1 MNPRKKLERQM
12 LKGFLK
18 EFPSVDD
25 DRAEEIL
32 QLVYDNEE
40 EKTDGTQIPV
50 VNEGEEPLRPRDVE
64 DDSVVEEV
72 REDAERMLD
81 EKIAELEEEQEEN
94 PGISSFD
101 DAIEQMQK
109 ESEEYKKQVEE
120 DLDDQDE
127 KDA

>member
-50 VNEGEEPLRPRDVE
+50 VNEGEEPRRPRDVE

-101 DAIEQMQK
+101 DALEQMQK